1 MACLG
6 SALPGQ
12 FDSWK
17 QSQREAEVG
26 AGAGVPACCSPAHIC
41 PALSDCYCITGGTL
55 PEYGNYLRGLACH
68 THLGCACA
76 ELSSAALALS
86 RHPGLSGEATVHTG
100 KGSSSSPTD
109 PGSVLTARDQL
120 CCLEHSIPLTEL
132 QFPRLKI
139 DVMNSSYYVDKGK

>member
-1 MACLG
+1 MPARPPAARLPT
-6 SALPGQ
+6 SALL
-12 FDSWK
+12 WVTATV
-17 QSQREAEVG
+17 SQG
-26 AGAGVPACCSPAHIC
+26 ARCQNMG
-41 PALSDCYCITGGTL
+41 IT
-55 PEYGNYLRGLACH
+55 LRGLACH
-68 THLGCACA
+68 THLWCA

-109 PGSVLTARDQL
+109 PGSVLAARDQL
-120 CCLEHSIPLTEL
+120 CRLEQVISLTEL